1 MPTTGFFHTP
11 PYTQQRNPPTH
22 ANNIMRD
29 NLLRDI
35 FMFSP
40 DTILQASS
48 PKDFTFSLMIFRP
61 KTFVNLSLQLQVQEH
76 TLTKDDAKK
85 RSNEVATSTNEES
98 VQNLNTT
105 KGNRISDLQKH
116 PKGRNS
122 RASKPLFQWKN
133 KIFNASEHEVPSGP
147 NPISNR

>member
-1 MPTTGFFHTP
+1 MISHEKDSNPHAKHSLRAPLYRATMPTTGFFHTP

-61 KTFVNLSLQLQVQEH
+61 KTFVNLSLQLQGV
-76 TLTKDDAKK
+76 
-85 RSNEVATSTNEES
+85 
-98 VQNLNTT
+98 
-105 KGNRISDLQKH
+105 I
-116 PKGRNS
+116 
-122 RASKPLFQWKN
+122 
-133 KIFNASEHEVPSGP
+133 
-147 NPISNR
+147 